1 MDKHMEMSRL
11 YFTLCG
17 LHFFVRDVFFFNFL
31 SKLKYLGYAHQYLD
45 KSEPDLFRFQLRKF
59 YNVCMTLRSLKILLV
74 VYYVF
79 GR

>member
-17 LHFFVRDVFFFNFL
+17 LHFFVHDVFFNFL

-45 KSEPDLFRFQLRKF
+45 KSEPDLFRFQLQKF
-59 YNVCMTLRSLKILLV
+59 YHVYDSAQLKNTFSGLLCI
-74 VYYVF
+74 
-79 GR
+79 R

>member
-1 MDKHMEMSRL
+1 MIFLK
-11 YFTLCG
+11 
-17 LHFFVRDVFFFNFL
+17 NFL

-45 KSEPDLFRFQLRKF
+45 KREPDLFRFQLRKF

>member
-1 MDKHMEMSRL
+1 MML
-11 YFTLCG
+11 
-17 LHFFVRDVFFFNFL
+17 FFNLL

-45 KSEPDLFRFQLRKF
+45 KTEPDLFCFQLRKF
-59 YNVCMTLRSLKILLV
+59 YIVCMTLRSLKILLV

>member
-31 SKLKYLGYAHQYLD
+31 SKLKYLGYAHQYLG
-45 KSEPDLFRFQLRKF
+45 KSEPDLFHFQLRKF
-59 YNVCMTLRSLKILLV
+59 YNMCMTLCRLKILLV

>member
-17 LHFFVRDVFFFNFL
+17 LHFFVRDVFFNFL

-45 KSEPDLFRFQLRKF
+45 KSFQLWKF
-59 YNVCMTLRSLKILLV
+59 YSVYDSAQLKNTFSGLLCI
-74 VYYVF
+74 
-79 GR
+79 R

>member
-17 LHFFVRDVFFFNFL
+17 LHFFVCDVFFNFL

-45 KSEPDLFRFQLRKF
+45 KSQIYFAFNCENFI
-59 YNVCMTLRSLKILLV
+59 VCMTLHSLKILLV
-74 VYYVF
+74 VYSVF